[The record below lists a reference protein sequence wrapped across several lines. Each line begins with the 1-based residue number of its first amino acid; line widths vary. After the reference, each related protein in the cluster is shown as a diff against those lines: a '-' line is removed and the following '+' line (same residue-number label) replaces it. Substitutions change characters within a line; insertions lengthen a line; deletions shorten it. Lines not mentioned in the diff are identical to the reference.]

1 MTRMTRMTRITK
13 FARIIRFWVSGLFG
27 PLPSLPLPPRDESF
41 FFFSLQMGI
50 RSHHMLLASED
61 KHYKNP
67 SSKEQRYVLILR
79 SEPRGNTTFVTQENA
94 VSMVMAL

>member
-1 MTRMTRMTRITK
+1 M
-13 FARIIRFWVSGLFG
+13 FLGLWPVWPP
-27 PLPSLPLPPRDESF
+27 PLPSPPPEMKVF

-79 SEPRGNTTFVTQENA
+79 SEPRGNTTFVIQENA